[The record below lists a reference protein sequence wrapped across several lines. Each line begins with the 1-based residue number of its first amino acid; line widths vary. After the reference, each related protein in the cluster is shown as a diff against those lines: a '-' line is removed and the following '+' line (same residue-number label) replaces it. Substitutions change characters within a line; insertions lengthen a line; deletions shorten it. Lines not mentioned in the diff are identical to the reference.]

1 MATVLISGG
10 TGLIGN
16 KLSKMLREKG
26 YDVRILSR
34 QPSKN
39 NYYIHWDIDR
49 NFIQENA
56 LLNIDTIIHLAGEGI
71 ADKNWTEERK
81 KEIIDSRLNSTRLL
95 FDLLS
100 KKNHQVHQF
109 ISASAIGYYSERGD
123 ELMFEDSNS
132 SNDFLGTTCALW
144 EKEVDKISTLAIR
157 TVKIRTG
164 IVLSTQGGALKKM
177 VIPFKLGFGSAL
189 GNGKQWM
196 SWIHEDDLCNMYI
209 YAIENKKLNGAYNAV
224 APNPVTN
231 NEFSKTLASVL
242 KSPYWFPRIP
252 TFILKLLFG
261 EMSVVVLGSTRVS
274 SEKIINAGFIFRFEN
289 LKDSLLNLFQKKG
302 K

>member
-1 MATVLISGG
+1 MASVLISGG
-10 TGLIGN
+10 TGLIGK
-16 KLSKMLREKG
+16 KLSKMLRDRG

-34 QPSKN
+34 QPSN
-39 NYYIHWDIDR
+39 NNNFIHWDI
-49 NFIQENA
+49 NKNYIQENA

-71 ADKNWTEERK
+71 ADKRWSGERK
-81 KEIIDSRLNSTRLL
+81 KEILDSRVKSTRLL

-100 KKNHQVHQF
+100 KTNHEVKQF

-123 ELMFEDSNS
+123 ELMKEENIPG
-132 SNDFLGTTCALW
+132 NDFLGETCNAW
-144 EKEVDKISTLAIR
+144 EYEVDKISTLTIR

-164 IVLSTQGGALKKM
+164 IVLSTTGGALEKM
-177 VIPFKLGFGSAL
+177 VVPFKLGIGSAL

-209 YAIENKKLNGAYNAV
+209 YAIENNKLSGAYNAT
-224 APNPVTN
+224 APVPVTN

-242 KSPYWFPRIP
+242 NRPYWFPKVP
-252 TFILKLLFG
+252 TFMLKLIFG
-261 EMSVVVLGSTRVS
+261 EMSAVVLGSTKVS
-274 SEKIINAGFIFRFEN
+274 SEKIINTGFKFKFEN
-289 LKDSLLNLFQKKG
+289 LKDCLKYLFQKK